1 MKREK
6 LAMEDMCQL
15 GDKLAEEKYRGS
27 MESVGRIILKHCA
40 NPRFDVLRFYEVMLF
55 CFLTGNA
62 DMHFKNLSLIRS
74 SVGEIRF
81 SPTYDLLPPF
91 LLLPSD
97 TEESGLTING
107 KKKRLCLKHFQACG
121 AFMQL
126 TERQMANS
134 LRRFEKE
141 FPGLFV
147 RY

>member
-62 DMHFKNLSLIRS
+62 DMHFKNFSLIRS

-121 AFMQL
+121 ASMQL